1 MSHPSEGY
9 SFLLGADADGPRA
22 QLSYAQLYARART
35 VAAMLDAAG
44 ARGERV
50 MLVFGPG
57 LEFIVGLFACLLSG
71 AVAVPVYPPNPS
83 RLYKTLPLLEAIAT
97 DAQARFGLTSADL
110 MEMTRAVAQLSEG
123 LAKLEWLSTSDA
135 GGASDWT
142 ASTLEP
148 SQLAF
153 LQYTS
158 GSTGE
163 PKGVMLSHA
172 NLLHNEAMIQAGFA
186 QRSRQRVV
194 GWLPLYHDMGLIG
207 NVINPMWVG
216 GSALLLSPISF
227 LKRPMLWLE
236 AISSFRGRTSGGPN
250 FAYDLCVD
258 RLAVDR
264 VETAELENL
273 DLSCWEVAFNGAEP
287 VRAATMRRFAKAFAP
302 AGLDAR
308 ALFPCYGLAESTL
321 AVTAVSVGTGPN
333 VLHANRAAL
342 ERGRA
347 ETSNADPGP
356 TPGPTP
362 GPAGGPNPADWV
374 ELVSSGRP
382 LPGSEV
388 AIVDPELLCV
398 LDDAVVGEICV
409 RGSHVAGGYWGR
421 PVLSRAIFG
430 LELVGDP
437 SGPWLRT
444 GDLGF
449 MRDGELFVCG
459 RRKDLLIVR
468 GRNLHPH
475 DLERAIGDA
484 HAQVRPGCV
493 VAFATEHDGLEEV
506 VIIVE
511 VRDGTPSDRYQAI
524 LSTAREVLADG
535 FGVRPLD
542 VLLVTPHTLPKTSSG
557 KLRRSAAREA
567 WLAGRL
573 EPLAHSDGQD
583 LAAQASQTSGPGK
596 ADQSDPPRDIVEA
609 RVLDICAEVLGHPG
623 LTRTDDFFKLGADS
637 VAIASMTA
645 KLEVMLG
652 REVTLGAVFDAPSVA
667 GLAVWLRE
675 EGYDT
680 TQLRARE
687 LPLTPDM
694 HRLLRV
700 ASGAGGLPA
709 DTLYL
714 AAAFSL
720 RVGGTDG
727 MDSWAETWGAG
738 RSKSEADVVAA
749 LEVGLQ
755 AFAARHAALR
765 TSFVLDSLDQPNVM
779 CQRIAANVEITLERE
794 PLAGLDEFE
803 AVYAEQV
810 RRPIPLDQAP
820 LWRFVLLEHPGAEP
834 VLCVVAHHLVSDHAS
849 FRVLVNELEADLHG
863 DARVPGPPDDGALTR
878 LATLEL
884 GDPGDALEAESFAGI
899 EPLSFVNF
907 TGRSPDAGYAA
918 KSVFVELDPAIHAGV
933 DALARSLGVL
943 PAALGFAVLQLL
955 LHRVCGVERF
965 VVGVPVDQRIALGSP
980 DAVGYF
986 GVPVP
991 IACRVNASDTPRV
1004 LARRSQGQLRRAMDS
1019 PGLPVSLSASLER
1032 ALGCVPGVPLLQVLF
1047 NVLPANEHARG
1058 ASLRRLP
1065 IGPVSMDIDLSLSL
1079 VRGPQGGAIELHHRA
1094 DVLDREGSRQFVE
1107 AYVELL
1113 STLARDVDTPL
1124 SHHAWP
1130 TCCPAAPTRR
1140 RIALAATFT
1149 AEPMIPII
1157 VGWGRLFEIPFEVE
1171 PEPYA
1176 QVIQPLLDPA
1186 SALRS
1191 EDVVARVLLV
1201 RLVDVFR
1208 ARDVPPGL
1216 DDYRDWCADL
1226 LDAVRE
1232 AASAGLMIIG
1242 LPPSDASEDLL
1253 ELERE
1258 LGEGLAAISGVRV
1271 LGPQA
1276 MLAALRV
1283 DALFDTQ
1290 ADALA
1295 HVPFTSPAYAAFA
1308 TAIVRELWRHDRQL
1322 LKLVAVDADNT
1333 LWSGVV
1339 GEDGPAGLDPAPFAS
1354 LHQRLRECRAAGVLL
1369 AIVSNNDPDLV
1380 RAALERPELPNAEDF
1395 IAIEGGW
1402 DSKAARLINLAERL
1416 SLGVDSF
1423 CFLDDNEV
1431 EVAAMRDAC
1440 PEALAFVLPKRQLA
1454 VASKDAA
1461 GSGAGFVERL
1471 WALDVDART
1480 QADLER
1486 PRRYAEERARRS
1498 SRRAG
1503 QGHLEFVRS
1512 LELSVVAR
1520 PVERHLERAAQL
1532 SARTNQFNLRKRP
1545 RTADELASEIGQPD
1559 VRATVI
1565 EVHDRFGDYG
1575 IVGLVVARLRH
1586 VELVVETLLL
1596 SCRVLGRGVEL
1607 ELLKWL
1613 AEQADEL
1620 GAATVRFLAEP
1631 SPRNTPA
1638 RRFVRRVGDAG
1649 AGELVEGIGGGLELR
1664 IATAGLRT
1672 IGLSALLE
1680 RVEHAAG
1687 DSTSRRLDIDRRLE
1701 AKRLGWI
1708 ASELVSG
1715 EDVLRAFGIRW
1726 LQPGVGS
1733 ASSQSEAGSALAREI
1748 AARMAALLHLGQF
1761 DVDADFLAAGASSL
1775 TAVELLADLRREL
1788 GLGLTLDDLV
1798 IAPSARALA
1807 SVAAGTLD
1815 AGQPAREVPLPER
1828 MATDAQLDPTIFPA
1842 GAGTAGATWTGTAD
1856 RAGIGAG
1863 FAAGYAARSGSTTA
1877 LRRVLLTGVTGFVGA
1892 HLLFELLR
1900 QTDATVV
1907 CLIRARDAEH
1917 AWERLR
1923 AAIERVE
1930 LPWSMALRRRVEV
1943 QPGDL
1948 TAARLGLGGDSW
1960 RREAEE
1966 LDAIYHCGAAVNF
1979 AQPYELQ
1986 RGPNIEG
1993 TRSLIEL
2000 ACAQRPTAFHYV
2012 STIGVLVGAGCL
2024 ARDMLDEDT
2033 LPGPGAALPIGY
2045 QQSKWVAERLVLEAG
2060 ARGLPVVVYRPGTIG
2075 PHSTTGCHNPDDL
2088 FMLLLRASDRL
2099 RCLPDIR
2106 DVDIAPVDWIV
2117 SMIVGVSVAGTGSGS
2132 GYGPGSGLGDTRG
2145 RILHLVNP
2153 APVSIAQM
2161 HEWYELSG
2169 SGMRIRDFEGWLD
2182 AVRADL
2188 GDDPNHPLSALRAIL
2203 GSETGR
2209 EFCRLVNLAPRTDA
2223 RRATQLATQLELP
2236 CPPLDAAQM
2245 IRWDRKL
2252 RAAGLLEDRLDE
2264 AGVPARYMWFREHLV
2279 GGGTGPDGARTTLE
2293 LDFLAS
2299 VTSLRQLL
2307 DDRRIDVSGR
2317 VLCPALHPAPLHVRE
2332 GHWWVRPNSGL
2343 GRASSSEAT
2352 LMRIRVELVDEDGR
2366 ELWLEG
2372 HKVARPRFDLW
2383 RQSRTFELE
2392 LGDASG
2398 SLISGQAE
2406 VEGKTWVEDQVY
2418 SVDFHPDV
2426 PEAERRRARLLYLAW
2441 LGGNIGRTFYD
2452 LALRLGISVV
2462 SGK

>member
-1 MSHPSEGY
+1 MSHASEGY
-9 SFLLGADADGPRA
+9 SFLLGAEVDGPRA
-22 QLSYAQLYARART
+22 ELNYAQLYARART

-50 MLVFGPG
+50 LLVFGPG
-57 LEFIVGLFACLLSG
+57 LEFIVGLFACLLCG

-97 DAQARFGLTSADL
+97 DAQARFGLTSSDL
-110 MEMTRAVAQLSEG
+110 IEMTHAVAQLSEG
-123 LAKLEWLSTSDA
+123 LAKLQWLSTAEAGDA
-135 GGASDWT
+135 SSWEPPPI
-142 ASTLEP
+142 EP

-186 QRSRQRVV
+186 QRPGVRVV

-207 NVINPMWVG
+207 NVINPLSVG

-236 AISSFRGRTSGGPN
+236 AISSFRARTSGGPN

-258 RLAVDR
+258 RMKVDGIG
-264 VETAELENL
+264 AAQLEAL

-321 AVTAVSVGTGPN
+321 AVTAASVGAGPT
-333 VLHANRAAL
+333 VLHADRAAL
-342 ERGRA
+342 EAGRI
-347 ETSNADPGP
+347 ER
-356 TPGPTP
+356 
-362 GPAGGPNPADWV
+362 V
-374 ELVSSGRP
+374 EHTHAQRVKHVEVVGSGRP

-388 AIVDPELLCV
+388 AIIEPEVLAV
-398 LDDAVVGEICV
+398 LDEGQVGEICV
-409 RGSHVAGGYWGR
+409 RGAHVAGGYWGR
-421 PVLSRAIFG
+421 PVLSRATFA
-430 LELVGDP
+430 LELVGSGSGSG

-449 MRDGELFVCG
+449 MYDGELFVCG

-468 GRNLHPH
+468 GRNLHPQ

-484 HAQVRPGCV
+484 HSQVRAGCV
-493 VAFATEHDGLEEV
+493 VAFATEHDDIEEIVIV
-506 VIIVE
+506 VE
-511 VRDGTPSDRYQAI
+511 LRESTPPDRYQTI

-535 FGVRPLD
+535 FGVRPLEV
-542 VLLVTPHTLPKTSSG
+542 VLVNPRTLPKTSSG
-557 KLRRSAAREA
+557 KLRRSATRDA
-567 WLAGRL
+567 WIAGRL
-573 EPLAHSDGQD
+573 EPLAHSDGHD
-583 LAAQASQTSGPGK
+583 LADPRPRAS
-596 ADQSDPPRDIVEA
+596 ADDPPRDVVEA

-645 KLEVMLG
+645 KLEAVLG
-652 REVTLGAVFDAPSVA
+652 REITLGAVFDAPSVA

-675 EGYDT
+675 DGYDT

-694 HRLLRV
+694 QRLLRV
-700 ASGAGGLPA
+700 ANVPGLPA

-720 RVGGTDG
+720 RGGG
-727 MDSWAETWGAG
+727 IEGWAESWGAA
-738 RSKSEADVVAA
+738 RSGSEPNIVNA
-749 LEVGLQ
+749 LEAGLRS
-755 AFAARHAALR
+755 FANRHAALR
-765 TSFVLDSLDQPNVM
+765 TSFALDPSGPHPGGIR
-779 CQRIAANVEITLERE
+779 QRIEAHVEITLERQ

-803 AVYAEQV
+803 AVYAAQV
-810 RRPIPLDQAP
+810 CRPFELDRAP
-820 LWRFVLLEHPGAEP
+820 LWRFVLLEHAGAEP

-849 FRVLVNELEADLHG
+849 FRILVNELEADLHG
-863 DARVPGPPDDGALTR
+863 EARSPGTPDDGALLQ
-878 LATLEL
+878 LATYE
-884 GDPGDALEAESFAGI
+884 PQGDALEAESFAGI
-899 EPLSFVNF
+899 EPLSFVNL
-907 TGRSPDAGYAA
+907 TGRPPDAGYAA
-918 KSVFVELDPAIHAGV
+918 KSVFVELDEATHSGV

-955 LHRVCGVERF
+955 LHRVCGVDRF

-1019 PGLPVSLSASLER
+1019 PGLPAALSASLER

-1094 DVLDREGSRQFVE
+1094 DVLDRAGARQFVE

-1130 TCCPAAPTRR
+1130 SSCPAAPSRR

-1157 VGWGRLFEIPFEVE
+1157 VGWGRLFECPFEVE

-1176 QVIQPLLDPA
+1176 QVIVPLLDPA
-1186 SALRS
+1186 SGLRS

-1201 RLVDVFR
+1201 RLVDVY
-1208 ARDVPPGL
+1208 RDREVAPAL

-1226 LDAVRE
+1226 LDAVRD

-1242 LPPSDASEDLL
+1242 LPPSDAPEDLL

-1258 LGEGLAAISGVRV
+1258 LSEGLAAISGVRV
-1271 LGPQA
+1271 LGPEV
-1276 MLAALRV
+1276 MLAALKV
-1283 DALFDTQ
+1283 DSPFDPQ
-1290 ADALA
+1290 ADAIA

-1308 TAIVRELWRHDRQL
+1308 TALVRELWRYDRQL

-1333 LWSGVV
+1333 LWAGVV
-1339 GEDGPAGLDPAPFAS
+1339 GEDGPAGLDPAPFAP
-1354 LHQRLRECRAAGVLL
+1354 LHRRLRECRAAGVLL
-1369 AIVSNNDPDLV
+1369 AIVSNNEPDLV
-1380 RAALERPELPNAEDF
+1380 RAALERPDLPSADEF
-1395 IAIEGGW
+1395 VAIEGGW
-1402 DSKAARLINLAERL
+1402 DSKATRLINLAERL
-1416 SLGVDSF
+1416 SLGIDSF
-1423 CFLDDNEV
+1423 CLLDDNEV

-1440 PEALAFVLPKRQLA
+1440 PEVLAFVLPKHQL
-1454 VASKDAA
+1454 V
-1461 GSGAGFVERL
+1461 GAENGPGNGPGFIERL

-1486 PRRYAEERARRS
+1486 PRRYAEELARRS

-1503 QGHLEFVRS
+1503 QGHIEFVRS

-1520 PVERHLERAAQL
+1520 PLERHLERAAQL

-1545 RTADELASEIGQPD
+1545 RTADELADELADPN
-1559 VRATVI
+1559 VRATLF
-1565 EVHDRFGDYG
+1565 EVRDRFGDYG
-1575 IVGLVVARLRH
+1575 IVALVVARMRQT
-1586 VELVVETLLL
+1586 ELVVETLLL

-1613 AEQADEL
+1613 AEQADQL
-1620 GAATVRFLAEP
+1620 GATAVRLLAEP

-1649 AGELVEGIGGGLELR
+1649 SGDLVEGLGGALELL
-1664 IATAGLRT
+1664 ISVAGLRA
-1672 IGLSALLE
+1672 IGLPALLE
-1680 RVEHAAG
+1680 RVEGAVG
-1687 DSTSRRLDIDRRLE
+1687 DSSSRRLDIDRRLE
-1701 AKRLGWI
+1701 ARRLEWI
-1708 ASELVSG
+1708 ASELVTG
-1715 EDVLRAFGIRW
+1715 EDVLRAFGVRW
-1726 LQPGVGS
+1726 LASGAGGS
-1733 ASSQSEAGSALAREI
+1733 SSSPEAGDALAREI
-1748 AARMAALLHLGQF
+1748 AARMAALLHLGHL
-1761 DVDADFLAAGASSL
+1761 DLDAEFLAAGATSL

-1788 GLGLTLDDLV
+1788 GLELTLDDLV
-1798 IAPSARALA
+1798 IAPTARALA
-1807 SVAAGTLD
+1807 SVVAGNRD
-1815 AGQPAREVPLPER
+1815 ASLPAREVSLAER
-1828 MATDAQLDPTIFPA
+1828 MAADAQLDPSIFPA
-1842 GAGTAGATWTGTAD
+1842 GVG
-1856 RAGIGAG
+1856 
-1863 FAAGYAARSGSTTA
+1863 SGLGSRGSPV

-1948 TAARLGLGGDSW
+1948 AAPRLGLGGDSW

-1979 AQPYELQ
+1979 AQPYELA
-1986 RGPNIEG
+1986 RAPNIEG
-1993 TRSLIEL
+1993 TRSVIEL
-2000 ACAQRPTAFHYV
+2000 ACAQRPTALHYV

-2024 ARDMLDEDT
+2024 ERDVLDEDT

-2106 DVDIAPVDWIV
+2106 DVDVAPVDWIV
-2117 SMIVGVSVAGTGSGS
+2117 AMIASTSALGAGLGAGSGAGSGAGLGSGS
-2132 GYGPGSGLGDTRG
+2132 GAGAASVRG
-2145 RILHLVNP
+2145 RIMHLVNP
-2153 APVSIAQM
+2153 KPVSIAQM
-2161 HEWYELSG
+2161 HEWYELGG
-2169 SGMRIRDFEGWLD
+2169 SGMRIRDFDSWLE
-2182 AVRADL
+2182 AVRAELGEDL
-2188 GDDPNHPLSALRAIL
+2188 NHPLSALRPIL
-2203 GSETGR
+2203 GSERGR
-2209 EFCRLVNLAPRTDA
+2209 EFCRLVNLSPRTDCS
-2223 RRATQLATQLELP
+2223 RASQLAEQLELA

-2245 IRWDRKL
+2245 MRWDRKL
-2252 RAAGLLEDRLDE
+2252 RAAGLLEERLD
-2264 AGVPARYMWFREHLV
+2264 ANGAPARYMWFREHLV
-2279 GGGTGPDGARTTLE
+2279 GGATLNDGGRTPLE
-2293 LDFLAS
+2293 LNLIAS
-2299 VTSLRQLL
+2299 VSSLRQLL
-2307 DDRRIDVSGR
+2307 DDRRIDLSGSVR
-2317 VLCPALHPAPLHVRE
+2317 CPALHPAPLHVRE

-2343 GRASSSEAT
+2343 GRRRSSEAT
-2352 LMRIRVELVDEDGR
+2352 LMRIRVELIDEDGR

-2372 HKVARPRFDLW
+2372 QKVARPRFDIW

-2398 SLISGQAE
+2398 TLMSGRAA

-2418 SVDFHPDV
+2418 NVEFHPDV